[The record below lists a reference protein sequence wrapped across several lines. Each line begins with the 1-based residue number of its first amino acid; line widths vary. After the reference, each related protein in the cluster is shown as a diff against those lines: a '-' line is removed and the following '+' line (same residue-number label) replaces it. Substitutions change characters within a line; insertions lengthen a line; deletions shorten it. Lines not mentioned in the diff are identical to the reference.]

1 MKTNEIKS
9 EFFFY
14 LQAVPKSGR
23 CQDLSMNSQSDQKNI
38 GETEMISTSEAA
50 HILGFKQTLP
60 IMNYVKKGYLTA
72 YTTNANNRRFFLRQ
86 DILNFPTPLPIPPP
100 PEKFKG
106 HGRPG

>member
-1 MKTNEIKS
+1 MKTNAEKS

-23 CQDLSMNSQSDQKNI
+23 CQGLSMNSQSDQKSV
-38 GETEMISTSEAA
+38 GGTEMISASEAA

-60 IMNYVKKGYLTA
+60 VMNYVKQGYLTA
-72 YTTNANNRRFFLRQ
+72 HSTGANNRKFFNRE
-86 DILNFPTPLPIPPP
+86 DILNFPKPLPIPPP

-106 HGRPG
+106 HGRPE